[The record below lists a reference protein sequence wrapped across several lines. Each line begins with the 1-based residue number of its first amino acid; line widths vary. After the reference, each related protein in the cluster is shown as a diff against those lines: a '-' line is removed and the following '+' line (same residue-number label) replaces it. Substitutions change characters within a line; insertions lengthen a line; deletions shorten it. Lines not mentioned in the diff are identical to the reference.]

1 MNLIDYASILARR
14 GWIMLL
20 LGIIAAGAA
29 FFFSRG
35 LDPVYR
41 ATQKVLIVPSRI
53 DFGLTQAAKQT
64 LNNHVAWLDSS
75 LRAAEVIDLLQLDM
89 SPTQLRA
96 DVRIAPNLDSQ
107 VIQIDAESKDPGQA
121 ERVAREWAQL
131 LILYRND
138 QNQQARRE
146 DRIYASLQ
154 DNPVTVLARPKL
166 SESTPRSALSPACSS
181 APSSSSCW
189 SIWKAPSCAAA
200 KMSSLMP
207 ACPCWPP
214 CRLRINC
221 NPAFWSFQCL
231 DLPPSPVIC
240 KDNKHRLG
248 WRA

>member
-1 MNLIDYASILARR
+1 MNLLDYASILIRR

-35 LDPVYR
+35 MDPVYR

-89 SPTQLRA
+89 SPTQLRG

-121 ERVAREWAQL
+121 ETRRPRMGAAADSLPQRSEPAGAPRRPHLRQPARQSRDRPGPAQSAHQHHGR
-131 LILYRND
+131 LYRRPLRRRHHRLRTGVPGERHCAP
-138 QNQQARRE
+138 ARRC
-146 DRIYASLQ
+146 RIVRRLA
-154 DNPVTVLARPKL
+154 VLAAVP
-166 SESTPRSALSPACSS
+166 PA
-181 APSSSSCW
+181 
-189 SIWKAPSCAAA
+189 
-200 KMSSLMP
+200 
-207 ACPCWPP
+207 
-214 CRLRINC
+214 
-221 NPAFWSFQCL
+221 
-231 DLPPSPVIC
+231 D
-240 KDNKHRLG
+240 
-248 WRA
+248 

>member
-1 MNLIDYASILARR
+1 MNLIDYASILIRR

-20 LGIIAAGAA
+20 LAIIAAGAA
-29 FFFSRG
+29 FAFSKTM
-35 LDPVYR
+35 DPVYR

-89 SPTQLRA
+89 SPTRLRG

-121 ERVAREWAQL
+121 ERVAHEWAQL

-154 DNPVTVLARPKL
+154 DNPVTVLARPN
-166 SESTPRSALSPACSS
+166 
-181 APSSSSCW
+181 
-189 SIWKAPSCAAA
+189 
-200 KMSSLMP
+200 
-207 ACPCWPP
+207 
-214 CRLRINC
+214 LRINTAVGLIAGIFVGAIIVFVLEYLESAIVRRREDVETYAGLPVLAAVP
-221 NPAFWSFQCL
+221 PA
-231 DLPPSPVIC
+231 D
-240 KDNKHRLG
+240 
-248 WRA
+248 